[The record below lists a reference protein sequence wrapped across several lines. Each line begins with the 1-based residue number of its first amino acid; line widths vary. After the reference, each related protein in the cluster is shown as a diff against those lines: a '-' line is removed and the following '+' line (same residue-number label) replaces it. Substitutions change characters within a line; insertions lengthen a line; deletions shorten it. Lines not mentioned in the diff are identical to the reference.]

1 MTGATKLWHTVRWLR
16 PSQVL
21 WRIWFKLHR
30 PVARV
35 FAAPATRT
43 GTGWMPCPR
52 TSSQTAADSLRF
64 LGIERRLQVAADW
77 QRPDWPRLWLY
88 NAHYFDDLVADDAA
102 ARGAWHRQLVTRW
115 IAENSPGHG
124 AGWEPYP
131 TSLRIVNWTKWA
143 WSGNA
148 LESAA
153 LQSLATQTRWL
164 RRHLE
169 FHLLGNHLWANAK
182 ALVFAGTFFAGDEA
196 DAWRSQGLALV
207 ERELAEQI
215 LADGGHFERSPMYQA
230 IVLEDLLDLLQLATR
245 FPELFDPGSVA
256 GWRATAARMQ
266 RWLWTMSHPDGGVAF
281 FNDAA
286 LDIAP
291 TAAALAVYA
300 ESLGLETPAPGEE
313 PLQTLPASGYVRLQ
327 AGLAMVLVDVGEI
340 GPDYLPGHA
349 HADTLAFEW
358 SLDGHR
364 LCVNAGISTYAAD
377 AERLRQ
383 RGTGAHNTVQV
394 DAADSSEVWSSFRVA
409 RRARPFDVAWGEGD
423 QRAWV
428 RAAHDGYRRLPG
440 RVVHRREL
448 ALGPRQL
455 VIEDVLTGHF
465 ESAVARFRLHPD
477 WTCDTHDGASGIIA
491 GHGRRVEWR
500 ISGGT
505 ARVIDDAWHPG
516 FGQTLACRVLE
527 VDIEGDRVRSTFAWE

>member
-1 MTGATKLWHTVRWLR
+1 
-16 PSQVL
+16 
-21 WRIWFKLHR
+21 
-30 PVARV
+30 
-35 FAAPATRT
+35 
-43 GTGWMPCPR
+43 
-52 TSSQTAADSLRF
+52 
-64 LGIERRLQVAADW
+64 
-77 QRPDWPRLWLY
+77 
-88 NAHYFDDLVADDAA
+88 
-102 ARGAWHRQLVTRW
+102 
-115 IAENSPGHG
+115 
-124 AGWEPYP
+124 
-131 TSLRIVNWTKWA
+131 
-143 WSGNA
+143 
-148 LESAA
+148 
-153 LQSLATQTRWL
+153 
-164 RRHLE
+164 
-169 FHLLGNHLWANAK
+169 
-182 ALVFAGTFFAGDEA
+182 
-196 DAWRSQGLALV
+196 
-207 ERELAEQI
+207 
-215 LADGGHFERSPMYQA
+215 
-230 IVLEDLLDLLQLATR
+230 
-245 FPELFDPGSVA
+245 
-256 GWRATAARMQ
+256 
-266 RWLWTMSHPDGGVAF
+266 
-281 FNDAA
+281 
-286 LDIAP
+286 
-291 TAAALAVYA
+291 
-300 ESLGLETPAPGEE
+300 
-313 PLQTLPASGYVRLQ
+313 
-327 AGLAMVLVDVGEI
+327 MVLVDVGEI

-527 VDIEGDRVRSTFAWE
+527 VGIEGDRVRSTFAWE